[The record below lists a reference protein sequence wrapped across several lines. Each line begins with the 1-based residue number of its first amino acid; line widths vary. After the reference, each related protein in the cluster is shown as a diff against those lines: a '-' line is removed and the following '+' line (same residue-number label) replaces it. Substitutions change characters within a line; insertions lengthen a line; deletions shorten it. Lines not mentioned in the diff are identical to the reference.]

1 MKYRKFGKLDWEVSA
16 LGFGAMRLPV
26 LDGDMTKINEPEAT
40 RMIRHAIDQG
50 MNYVDTAYPYH
61 GQQSEIFLGKVLQD
75 GYREKVRLATKM
87 PSYLIK
93 ETGDF
98 ERLFTEQLQKL
109 QTERVDFY
117 LLHALD
123 KKRWETYKKLDIIK
137 WAEQKKSEGKIGC
150 FGFSFHD
157 KFEVFKDII
166 DFYEGWDI
174 CQIQY
179 NYMDVENQAGMKG
192 LKYAAS
198 KGLGVVIMEPLLGGR
213 LVDPPQPVQEL
224 WEKAP
229 LKRKPADWAL
239 QWLWDQPEV
248 SLVLSGMNTM
258 QQVKENLASAD
269 HSVIGTM
276 TPQEQEI
283 IAQVRSKYV
292 ELSPI
297 PCTRCEY
304 CLPCPNDLNIP
315 QIFGFFNAGKMYDKL
330 DSVREV
336 YSRFV
341 PEGKRAE
348 DCVAC
353 RSCEEMCPQQ
363 ILISEWMP
371 KVHEVLTLGKPYEEI
386 LPRF

>member
-50 MNYVDTAYPYH
+50 VNYVDTAYPYH

-93 ETGDF
+93 ESADF
-98 ERLFTEQLQKL
+98 DRLFNEQLQKL
-109 QTERVDFY
+109 QTDYIDFY

-123 KKRWETYKKLDIIK
+123 KNRWATYKKLDIIK
-137 WAEQKKSEGKIGC
+137 WAEQKKAEGKIAC

-157 KFEVFKDII
+157 KFEVFKEII
-166 DFYEGWDI
+166 DFYDGWDF

-179 NYMDVENQAGMKG
+179 NYMDINNQAGIQG

-198 KGLGVVIMEPLLGGR
+198 KGLGVVVMEPLLGGR
-213 LVDPPQPVQEL
+213 LVDPPLPIQDL
-224 WEKAP
+224 WEKASV
-229 LKRKPADWAL
+229 KRKPADWAL
-239 QWLWDQPEV
+239 QWVWDQPEV
-248 SLVLSGMNTM
+248 SLVLSGMSSM
-258 QQVKENLASAD
+258 QQVEENLSSAEV
-269 HSVIGTM
+269 SGIGTM

-283 IAQVRSKYV
+283 IGQVRSKYE

-330 DSVREV
+330 DSVRDV
-336 YSRFV
+336 YPRFV
-341 PEGKRAE
+341 PEGRRAE
-348 DCVAC
+348 DCIAC
-353 RSCEEMCPQQ
+353 GSCEAMCPQQ
-363 ILISEWMP
+363 IPISEWMP
-371 KVHEVLTLGKPYEEI
+371 KVHEVLSLGKTYEDVQA
-386 LPRF
+386 